1 MVFCDW
7 LPSLTHCFHG
17 SFYCSTHLGF
27 TSLCC
32 WGILQRAA
40 TPHFIN
46 SFIKRWTFGWLSSQG
61 YFGQCCYEHSCASSR
76 VDMHTHSSWV
86 YIFWGDGAML
96 GLGCGMWEVV
106 AQPILCVW
114 GGSSFLNRGQTQAP
128 ALGAWVLATG
138 SLGKSHLKYISRS
151 GMAGP
156 NSSTCNILNKLLK
169 TQDIIHIP

>member
-1 MVFCDW
+1 MIGFLHLHTVFMVHW
-7 LPSLTHCFHG
+7 SM
-17 SFYCSTHLGF
+17 HLGF

-138 SLGKSHLKYISRS
+138 SLGKSHPGCYSWPSLS
-151 GMAGP
+151 P
-156 NSSTCNILNKLLK
+156 TFF
-169 TQDIIHIP
+169 TQMPKQS